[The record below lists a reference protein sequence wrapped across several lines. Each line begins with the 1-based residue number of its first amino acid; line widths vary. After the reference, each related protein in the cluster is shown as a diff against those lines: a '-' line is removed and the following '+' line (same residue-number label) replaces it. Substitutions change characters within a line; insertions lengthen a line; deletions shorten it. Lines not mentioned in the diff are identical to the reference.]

1 MADKEKTA
9 ADVKAAESEEKKP
22 AAKEKKQK
30 SGLLDRFSR
39 FIRENKSELKKVV
52 WYSREDTI
60 RSTVLVVV
68 AIAVFSIVISSL
80 DFAFSSAL
88 LAIGRLI

>member
-9 ADVKAAESEEKKP
+9 ADVKIADSGDKKP
-22 AAKEKKQK
+22 AAKEKKK
-30 SGLLDRFSR
+30 SGLRDRFSR
-39 FIRENKSELKKVV
+39 FIRENKSELKKIV
-52 WYSREDTI
+52 WYSRADTI

-68 AIAVFSIVISSL
+68 AIAVFSLVISSL
-80 DFAFSSAL
+80 DYAFSSAL